1 MGTVHV
7 FFAAMLC
14 FPDAQKKAQEELD
27 RVLNGRL
34 PDFRDEKDLPYMAA
48 LVKEVLRW
56 KPVTPLG
63 MSMNNRHEFFVDR
76 NRSGSTLFDE
86 RRRVHGVPYSK
97 RCFHDRK
104 CLVGIL
110 PCLLSPARQY
120 LSVHARAM
128 LHDEDD
134 YPDPTAFHPERF
146 LKDGKLDPSVRD
158 PSQMAF
164 GFGRR

>member
-1 MGTVHV
+1 
-7 FFAAMLC
+7 MLC
-14 FPDAQKKAQEELD
+14 FPEAQKKAQEELD

-34 PDFRDEKDLPYMAA
+34 PYFRDEKDLPYVAA

-63 MSMNNRHEFFVDR
+63 MSVNSGYEFFVDR

-86 RRRVHGVPYSK
+86 RRRVQGVPYSK
-97 RCFHDRK
+97 RCSYDRK
-104 CLVGIL
+104 CLVGIF
-110 PCLLSPARQY
+110 PCFLSASRQY
-120 LSVHARAM
+120 LSVHVRAM

-134 YPDPTAFHPERF
+134 YPDPMAFRPERF
-146 LKDGKLDPSVRD
+146 LKEGKLDTSVRD